1 MARRGGLLLEGGR
14 AYDRMRALRREV
26 RERTVTEGVL
36 GGDARWLALGA
47 LYWGAVGFRWAWKK
61 DPEIAVHEELK
72 PGEQLVISYGT
83 LPSKRERRRARRRTA
98 AAERAAQKPARKSA
112 EKAALK
118 AAAAGPKA
126 AQSRSAR
133 KARAKAEAEAARRA
147 EKRARKAA
155 KKATRRDRRSG
166 SPAAT
171 MDA

>member
-112 EKAALK
+112 EKAA
-118 AAAAGPKA
+118 ASRPKA
-126 AQSRSAR
+126 TESRSAR

-155 KKATRRDRRSG
+155 KKATKRDRRSG